1 MELRFGQNVAGLVV
15 GGRELRATVFN
26 ENEVRAAAGVTLVI
40 GAVAF
45 CFAYFEQRYVPLQ
58 VASSFFLVEFV
69 LRTTLGIRYSP
80 AGVAARWLTRGQ
92 APEWVSAKPKR
103 FAWTIGVA
111 MASAMIVITNTGIRG
126 TLPMT
131 MCLICMTLMWME
143 CALGLC
149 LGCKLYAWLVRHG
162 YKSRDAEIEVCAGGV
177 CALPT
182 PAAAPDA
189 GSVEPPGRHVPGLW
203 RGRVFR
209 RETRA
214 APSPRRGRR
223 SPAR

>member
-1 MELRFGQNVAGLVV
+1 MELRFGQSAAGRVV
-15 GGRELRATVFN
+15 GGRELRAAVFN

-40 GAVAF
+40 AAVALS
-45 CFAYFEQRYVPLQ
+45 FAAFERQYLPLRI
-58 VASSFFLVEFV
+58 ASAFLLVEFA

-80 AGVAARWLTRGQ
+80 AGILARQLTRGQ

-103 FAWTIGVA
+103 FAWTIGGA
-111 MASAMIVITNTGIRG
+111 LASAMIVMTNVGVRG

-131 MCLICMTLMWME
+131 MCVICMTLMWME

-162 YKSRDAEIEVCAGGV
+162 YKSRDAEIELCAGGV

-182 PAAAPDA
+182 PAADPDTAP
-189 GSVEPPGRHVPGLW
+189 V
-203 RGRVFR
+203 RVN
-209 RETRA
+209 
-214 APSPRRGRR
+214 
-223 SPAR
+223 